1 METNMRKLAG
11 GLCLI
16 AALSISLL
24 ATPLG
29 ANELK
34 RTVIAPKYDV
44 SKEITLE
51 GTVEN
56 LVKNP
61 APGMILGAHLIVSTA
76 QGMVDAHI
84 GNYVIS
90 GPHAAS
96 FASGQA
102 VKLVG
107 VMVEVNHQS
116 VLIVRTIETEDHTIV
131 VRNDHGFLVFP
142 GSKLS
147 LRDVSSTGGVR

>member
-1 METNMRKLAG
+1 MRKLAG

-24 ATPLG
+24 AMPLG
-29 ANELK
+29 ANQLK
-34 RTVIAPKYDV
+34 RTVVTPQYDV

-61 APGMILGAHLIVSTA
+61 APGMILGAHLLVSTTE
-76 QGMVDAHI
+76 GMVDAHI

-107 VMVEVNHQS
+107 VMIEANGHS
-116 VLIVRTIETEDHTIV
+116 VLIVRTIETENHTIV
-131 VRNDHGFLVFP
+131 VRNEHGFLVFP
-142 GSKLS
+142 GSRPS
-147 LRDVSSTGGVR
+147 LQAVSSTGGAR